1 MRRTSFSFFSLLAL
15 ASILLASACSGNPAA
30 KEQPTPTPLPT
41 PVAASKP
48 TYKVQKGD
56 VTSQVQ
62 FSARIIP
69 AIQEEL
75 FFRTSGRVRK
85 VYVKSGD
92 MVTKEQVLA
101 DLVSLDQMESQKKQ
115 QEMNLRRAQI
125 NYEMAWLR
133 QQMAATQTPNW
144 NGQYD
149 IQMKMEQYQVELAQI
164 ALEETK
170 LQSTNLDTSISDAQ
184 ISAPIDGKVLSI
196 SVLEGTE
203 AKEFTTMVTVGDDT
217 QLEVGATLSTTQM
230 QDLAEGMPVM
240 IELPNRPGDKLA
252 GKIRILPY
260 PFGSGGSKEGSET
273 AANAT
278 GKTTDTTARIAFDDP
293 AIARSFKMGELVQAT
308 VILESKKGVLWLPP
322 LAIRTFEGRNFV
334 VVKTDGLPRRVDVKL
349 GIKNDEK
356 VEILDGVQEGQTVVA
371 P

>member
-1 MRRTSFSFFSLLAL
+1 MRRTSLRFFSLLASS
-15 ASILLASACSGNPAA
+15 SILLASACSGNSAA

-85 VYVKSGD
+85 VYVKSGEL
-92 MVTKEQVLA
+92 VTKEQVLA
-101 DLVSLDQMESQKKQ
+101 NLVSLDQMKSQKKQ

-164 ALEETK
+164 SRKRPSSKARTWIPP
-170 LQSTNLDTSISDAQ
+170 SRTRR
-184 ISAPIDGKVLSI
+184 
-196 SVLEGTE
+196 
-203 AKEFTTMVTVGDDT
+203 F
-217 QLEVGATLSTTQM
+217 
-230 QDLAEGMPVM
+230 
-240 IELPNRPGDKLA
+240 LPP
-252 GKIRILPY
+252 
-260 PFGSGGSKEGSET
+260 S
-273 AANAT
+273 
-278 GKTTDTTARIAFDDP
+278 TARCSPSPFWK
-293 AIARSFKMGELVQAT
+293 ARKPRNS
-308 VILESKKGVLWLPP
+308 PP
-322 LAIRTFEGRNFV
+322 
-334 VVKTDGLPRRVDVKL
+334 
-349 GIKNDEK
+349 
-356 VEILDGVQEGQTVVA
+356 
-371 P
+371 